1 LLFVAAVD
9 CTTGSSVTFS
19 SSQQTVTMDRLPLIE
34 LADLLSVGNSAPS
47 GGGVVLS
54 AETSEGGGGGG
65 DDVEGMDVVDLSMM
79 PSPSLLLLVVLT

>member
-1 LLFVAAVD
+1 MISICA
-9 CTTGSSVTFS
+9 
-19 SSQQTVTMDRLPLIE
+19 LIE

-65 DDVEGMDVVDLSMM
+65 DDDVEGIDVVDLSMT
-79 PSPSLLLLVVLT
+79 PSTSVLLVVLT